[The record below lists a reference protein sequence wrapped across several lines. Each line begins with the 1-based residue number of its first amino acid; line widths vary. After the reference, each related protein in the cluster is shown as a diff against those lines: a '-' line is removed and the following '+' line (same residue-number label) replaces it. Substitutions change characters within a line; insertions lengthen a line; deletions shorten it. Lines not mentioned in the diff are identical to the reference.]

1 MVKPSLSFGRPVRKI
16 IHLSVVRQLSS
27 GQEKQLLAETAASL
41 SLSDVSW
48 LTLAFHNGRSHHS
61 FVKTIPVIWRPIPL
75 RYFFAWIVI
84 AKLSRECDFI
94 LVRYMPFDPFS
105 LIFAPFIKNRVSVH
119 HSLELQELPLIK
131 KGWRGRLAASF
142 EQLVGSYS
150 LRRAAGI
157 LGVTDEIAQ
166 YQKARAGVGL
176 SVCAYPNGVVEGQ
189 ISTLEDARADNNEVH
204 AAFLCGTFSSWH
216 GLDKLMDLTS
226 DPEDGICECVLV
238 IHLIGQLSFEQMK
251 LVKLYQQGRVRFVEH
266 GLMSES
272 GYRPIL
278 ARCDFGLTSLALER
292 KGIREASTLKVREM
306 LAMGLAIYSGHYDIA
321 LDQRQPFVRVNQSPT
336 FDDLVGF
343 GLQCRAFSRDFVRRG
358 AAPLIDKRSSMLRVV
373 DYVRKLRA
381 SP

>member
-1 MVKPSLSFGRPVRKI
+1 M
-16 IHLSVVRQLSS
+16 
-27 GQEKQLLAETAASL
+27 
-41 SLSDVSW
+41 
-48 LTLAFHNGRSHHS
+48 
-61 FVKTIPVIWRPIPL
+61 
-75 RYFFAWIVI
+75 
-84 AKLSRECDFI
+84 
-94 LVRYMPFDPFS
+94 
-105 LIFAPFIKNRVSVH
+105 
-119 HSLELQELPLIK
+119 
-131 KGWRGRLAASF
+131 
-142 EQLVGSYS
+142 
-150 LRRAAGI
+150 
-157 LGVTDEIAQ
+157 
-166 YQKARAGVGL
+166 
-176 SVCAYPNGVVEGQ
+176 
-189 ISTLEDARADNNEVH
+189 
-204 AAFLCGTFSSWH
+204 
-216 GLDKLMDLTS
+216 
-226 DPEDGICECVLV
+226 